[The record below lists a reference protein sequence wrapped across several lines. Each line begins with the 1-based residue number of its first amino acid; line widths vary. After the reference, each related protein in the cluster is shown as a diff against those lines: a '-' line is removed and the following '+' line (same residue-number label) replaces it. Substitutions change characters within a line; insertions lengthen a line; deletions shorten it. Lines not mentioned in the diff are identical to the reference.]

1 MSFFSIKDFIDS
13 GKKSL
18 RDKNYWAALSVALM
32 LPSMCSRL
40 TYADNEEYFK
50 SDHLPRDKKCYIDW
64 CNEYIK
70 DSWII
75 SCLGEKYAEVLYS
88 LRCDI
93 VHAGCADIYSDK
105 KRVYLFLGDNCIA
118 TELTKYRI
126 IDISTLCDVIFD
138 CSDIWSTNFG
148 DSKIKYNYVFDRR
161 NHKDMSLYNKLCDE
175 ERIDYSKE

>member
-1 MSFFSIKDFIDS
+1 MPVHVYTLVGSRMFSYQDVFS
-13 GKKSL
+13 
-18 RDKNYWAALSVALM
+18 AV
-32 LPSMCSRL
+32 
-40 TYADNEEYFK
+40 
-50 SDHLPRDKKCYIDW
+50 
-64 CNEYIK
+64 
-70 DSWII
+70 I
-75 SCLGEKYAEVLYS
+75 SS
-88 LRCDI
+88 PINRI
-93 VHAGCADIYSDK
+93 QN
-105 KRVYLFLGDNCIA
+105 LGDNCIA